1 MTLFDLI
8 FIAVF
13 LVSVAVL
20 LAAAVAAIRGH
31 RPRALGLLRG
41 LGGLIGV
48 YLAVV
53 IAVSIDSPRRSIPL
67 KEPRCFDDWCVSV
80 DRVDRTAAGADVS
93 YAVTL
98 RLSSRARTRAQRENG
113 VSVYVVDEHGRR
125 FEPEVNPK
133 DAPFDVLLQ
142 PGEAV
147 DATRRFLLPAD
158 VQGPGLVIAHERF
171 PGIFIIG
178 DDQSLFHKPSVI
190 PFP

>member
-8 FIAVF
+8 FIGVF
-13 LVSVAVL
+13 LVTITIL
-20 LAAAVAAIRGH
+20 LATAVAAVRGN
-31 RPRALGLLRG
+31 RQRALGLLRG

-53 IAVSIDSPRRSIPL
+53 IVVSIVSPRRLIPM

-80 DRVDRTAAGADVS
+80 DRVDRTPAGTEVS

-98 RLSSRARTRAQRENG
+98 RLSSRARARAQRENG
-113 VSVYVVDEHGRR
+113 VSVYVLDDRGRR
-125 FEPEVNPK
+125 FEPRENPQ
-133 DAPFDVLLQ
+133 DVPFNVLLH
-142 PGEAV
+142 PGESV

-158 VQGPGLVIAHERF
+158 VQGPGLVVAHERF
-171 PGIFIIG
+171 PGILIIG

-190 PFP
+190 RFP